1 MSTSKFTQFIEDQ
14 KAQKGN
20 ANNSHFNL
28 EAEVNSGRK
37 NKKSNLESISKSENK
52 TIAMKKHNYSAGP
65 CILPQEVFEKSAQ
78 AILNF
83 NDSGLS
89 LLEIS
94 HRSKDFVAV
103 MEEARALVLELLGL
117 EGKGYQALFLAG
129 GASLEFLM
137 VPYNLMKEN
146 GKAAYLDTGVW
157 ASGAIKEAKHFGE
170 TVVVASSKEENYNHI
185 PKNYV
190 VPEDADYFHCTS
202 NNTIFGT
209 QMKEFPNL
217 TIPMVCDMSS
227 DIFSRQMDF
236 SKFDLIYAGAQKNMG
251 PAGTTLIV
259 VKEEILGKTG
269 RPIPS
274 MLDYEKHIKAESMYN
289 TPPVFP
295 IYASLLTLQWL
306 KNLGGIAAIEKIN
319 NAKAALL
326 YAEIDRNP
334 LFKGTANAEDRSN
347 MNACFVLENEA
358 HTETFDALWKAAGI
372 SGLPGHRLAGGY
384 RASMYNALPLESVQV
399 LVDVMK
405 DLEHKI

>member
-1 MSTSKFTQFIEDQ
+1 M
-14 KAQKGN
+14 
-20 ANNSHFNL
+20 
-28 EAEVNSGRK
+28 R
-37 NKKSNLESISKSENK
+37 
-52 TIAMKKHNYSAGP
+52 KHNYSAGP

-83 NDSGLS
+83 NNSGLS

-117 EGKGYQALFLAG
+117 EGKGYQALFLGG

-146 GKAAYLDTGVW
+146 GKAAYLDTGTW
-157 ASGAIKEAKHFGE
+157 ASGAIKEAKYLGE
-170 TVVVASSKEENYNHI
+170 TVVVASSKEENYTHI
-185 PKNYV
+185 PKNYT
-190 VPEDADYFHCTS
+190 VPTDANYFHCTS

-209 QMKEFPNL
+209 QMQEFPNL
-217 TIPMVCDMSS
+217 DIPTVCDMSS

-236 SKFDLIYAGAQKNMG
+236 SQFDLIYAGAQKNMG

-269 RPIPS
+269 RHIPS
-274 MLDYEKHIKAESMYN
+274 MLDYEKHIKADSMYN

-306 KNLGGIAAIEKIN
+306 KKQGGIAAIEKIN

-334 LFKGTANAEDRSN
+334 LFKGTVNPEDRSP
-347 MNACFVLENEA
+347 MNACFLLENEA
-358 HTETFDALWKAAGI
+358 HAETFDALWKAVGI
-372 SGLPGHRLAGGY
+372 SGLPGHRSVGGY
-384 RASMYNALPLESVQV
+384 RASMYNALPLESVKV

-405 DLEHKI
+405 DLENKI